1 MVRLLLE
8 KGVDVNVQGGFY
20 CNALQAVSCEG
31 YEQVV
36 RLLLEKGTYVN
47 APGGYFG
54 SALQAGSYRA
64 HEQVIRLLL
73 EKGADV
79 NVPLWAWQCLKLE
92 HLIGLILP

>member
-1 MVRLLLE
+1 MSMFRE
-8 KGVDVNVQGGFY
+8 DFI
-20 CNALQAVSCEG
+20 AMHSRAVSCEG

-47 APGGYFG
+47 AQGGYFG

-73 EKGADV
+73 GKGSRC
-79 NVPLWAWQCLKLE
+79 QCSSV
-92 HLIGLILP
+92 GLAVSKNLSM